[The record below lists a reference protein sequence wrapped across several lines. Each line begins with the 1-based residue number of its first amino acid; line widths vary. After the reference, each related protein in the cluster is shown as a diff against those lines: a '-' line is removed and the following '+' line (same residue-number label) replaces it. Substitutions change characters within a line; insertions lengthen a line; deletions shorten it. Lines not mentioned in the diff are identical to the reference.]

1 MQSDHEGSDRIHVRG
16 VIDSAWPASKFQPA
30 PPPSG
35 LPHRRVGKKPAP
47 PYEFSTWKIRSP
59 SPKNLRPQD
68 GNSVASLV
76 ENLLSNDHRNDLG
89 IYQCAKWDRMFAH
102 ACDLRKHLLLHT
114 GGKPHKC
121 PNCEKAFARRYV
133 LNYHITSRYKSMW
146 CESIMLRKDMLEMPE
161 GVW

>member
-1 MQSDHEGSDRIHVRG
+1 MFIEWRNLSEFY
-16 VIDSAWPASKFQPA
+16 VIASEFTSGGEDSAWPASKFQPA

-68 GNSVASLV
+68 VNSVASLI

-89 IYQCAKWDRMFAH
+89 IYQCAKWDRMFAQ

-133 LNYHITSRYKSMW
+133 LNYHITWIITSHLDIKA
-146 CESIMLRKDMLEMPE
+146 CDVKALC
-161 GVW
+161 